1 MSGAACVAFVVAVA
15 ENGVIGRKGALPWRM
30 PSDLKM
36 FRKLTLG
43 KPVIMGR
50 KTFQSIGKPL
60 SGRDNLVITRDRAF
74 KADGVEV
81 FASMDEAVAHAQ
93 TLAAARGVDEIA
105 VIGGADIFKAM
116 LPRAGRIY
124 LTRIHGAPEGDT
136 FFTPDM
142 VNWHEVSRLQL
153 ERTPG
158 DDFDAT
164 LMVLERNSCDD
175 GDIRRIS

>member
-1 MSGAACVAFVVAVA
+1 MSGAARVAFVVAVA

-60 SGRDNLVITRDRAF
+60 PGRDNLVVTRDPAF

-81 FASMDEAVAHAQ
+81 FASVDAAMVHAQ
-93 TLAAARGVDEIA
+93 TRAAVCGVDEIA

-116 LPRAGRIY
+116 LPCADRIY
-124 LTRIHGAPEGDT
+124 LTRIHGVPEGDT
-136 FFTPDM
+136 FFAPDM
-142 VNWHEVSRLQL
+142 VNWREVSRIQL
-153 ERTPG
+153 ERMPG
-158 DDFDAT
+158 DDYDAT
-164 LMVLERNSCDD
+164 LTVLERTGACDRE
-175 GDIRRIS
+175 IRHIS